1 MDKATAK
8 RKRYR
13 YIISPVATV
22 EQKISEF
29 GLDANSRYAQF
40 GWIRVVIPDDM
51 VLHKWKYDDY
61 STTTDRRRIED
72 LEYDCFYYDKV
83 NHKAV
88 KANYLKKYPIL
99 KWSFIVEKHETAEKE
114 LKKEIANAKEWI
126 ERAHHYYVNNIGT
139 NFGNRWKQ
147 VYDENTAKYNEL
159 KCQLKK
165 IKDVW

>member
-1 MDKATAK
+1 MGETK

-13 YIISPVATV
+13 YIISPIATV

-29 GLDANSRYAQF
+29 GLDANSTYAQF

-51 VLHKWKYDDY
+51 VLHKWKCDDY
-61 STTTDRRRIED
+61 STTEDRRRIAD

-99 KWSFIVEKHETAEKE
+99 KWSSIVEKRETAEKE
-114 LKKEIANAKEWI
+114 LKKEMANAKEWI
-126 ERAHHYYVNNIGT
+126 ERAHYYYVNNIGT
-139 NFGNRWKQ
+139 NFGNRWKE
-147 VYDENTAKYNEL
+147 VYDEYTAKYNEL
-159 KCQLKK
+159 KSQLDN
-165 IKDVW
+165 IESDI